1 MKAKLFSF
9 LIGFAAL
16 AQVATAQTAI
26 YRMHVKMKNGS
37 TNTYKADDVQEVYF
51 TASQP
56 YDPSHPV
63 TADVES
69 IHAPKEGGTYI
80 VHINSEIPLSTS
92 SGNPDA
98 LVVDDYFDHFLN
110 QAPVSLTSTY
120 NEGTLTITV
129 NPTTCYIVD
138 NREVRLF
145 DLEGTEAFS
154 LTVSQDGDPN
164 ATLIGENGNNYIS
177 SLAMSMHDSHAK
189 YRRADV
195 NYTGL
200 ISLDGFMAPLES
212 YDYRVREI
220 WFTIYQGISRNMQLM
235 ENCERPGMAIFKPM
249 CAVLNAMSY
258 YELVTFFGGVPY
270 YTNVNDAMEY
280 LPRTEPNVIFSN
292 LIEQL
297 KEAMGNMEEKV
308 TGYVN
313 SSEKMY
319 KMSKDIARVLLAE
332 IYMYQGRYMEAK
344 PLLEDIVNS
353 HRYSLVSAV
362 DNLDPQC
369 SEIIWSQAV
378 NTPTR
383 AKANDMTVV
392 FFNDDLCIMQTYGDV
407 LLSLAECENKLNNDS
422 KAKEYLNQVA
432 SAKGIETTSTETLAA
447 ISEIRHRI
455 QIDFGGYFA
464 FLKRTGQAQTTLGL
478 EEYQLLFPI
487 PQDEISRNPMITQ
500 DPGYGETTR

>member
-1 MKAKLFSF
+1 
-9 LIGFAAL
+9 
-16 AQVATAQTAI
+16 
-26 YRMHVKMKNGS
+26 
-37 TNTYKADDVQEVYF
+37 
-51 TASQP
+51 
-56 YDPSHPV
+56 
-63 TADVES
+63 
-69 IHAPKEGGTYI
+69 
-80 VHINSEIPLSTS
+80 
-92 SGNPDA
+92 
-98 LVVDDYFDHFLN
+98 
-110 QAPVSLTSTY
+110 
-120 NEGTLTITV
+120 
-129 NPTTCYIVD
+129 
-138 NREVRLF
+138 
-145 DLEGTEAFS
+145 
-154 LTVSQDGDPN
+154 
-164 ATLIGENGNNYIS
+164 
-177 SLAMSMHDSHAK
+177 MHDSHAK

-258 YELVTFFGGVPY
+258 YELVTLFGGVPY

-344 PLLEDIVNS
+344 PLLEEIVNS

-447 ISEIRHRI
+447 ISEVRRRI
-455 QIDFGGYFA
+455 QTDFGGYFA

-500 DPGYGETTR
+500 NPGYGETTR